1 MVRNDSQRLARV
13 TSELD
18 EIVRRGVELEDV
30 YGRQLEQLHPRQL
43 EAGRNLLHYLALRER
58 DLRDLQEDL
67 AALGLSSLGRCEAHV
82 MSSVC
87 AARRAV
93 QLLDGEDLGCPRGF
107 LPRAEGHAR
116 LRRNTNAL
124 FGRKRRGSS
133 VRIMVTM
140 PLEAATDY
148 ALVRDMLKAG
158 MNCARI
164 NCSQGAP
171 ADWERMVENIRRARA
186 ATGYACRIFMDLNG
200 PKIRTGTL
208 IPAPQVVRISPELD
222 PRGRPTEAARV
233 VLFPD
238 HGDDPSLVKMR
249 LPISEEAFAALR
261 PGRVVAFEDT
271 RGLPRSMVIDA
282 VRADSARASCWEEA
296 YIETGTPVEVQHA
309 RGRIAARGAFGRL
322 TGKRPGIRLEC
333 GDRLVIHA
341 DPRAGEGARID
352 ADGGVIR
359 PAHVACRPPSVLER
373 IEVGHEVVLD
383 DGKFRGIARQARPDE
398 VVVEITHAPPG
409 GGLLRANKGINL
421 PDTHAGLFGLTDR
434 DREDLAFVVEHAD
447 AVNVSFVNHPDDVED
462 LLDELDAAGGQHL
475 GLVLKIESLMGVRML
490 PGILLAAMEWPRVGV
505 MIARGDLAA
514 EVGWVRLAQAQE
526 EILWASEAAHFPVV
540 WATEVLN
547 QLAKKGTPTRGEIS
561 DVVMAERAECV
572 MLNKGPHITT
582 AIHTLDTILRSMED
596 YQMKKT
602 TLLPQL
608 PLEPPDPEEVGRTI
622 GERLGRWP
630 SRTGDPS

>member
-1 MVRNDSQRLARV
+1 MARDEGHRLRRV

-18 EIVRRGVELEDV
+18 EIVRRGAELEGV
-30 YGRQLEQLHPRQL
+30 YRRQLEQLHPRQL

-58 DLRDLQEDL
+58 DVRDLQEDL
-67 AALGLSSLGRCEAHV
+67 ASLGLSSLGRCEAHV
-82 MSSVC
+82 MSSVSS
-87 AARRAV
+87 ARRAV
-93 QLLDGEDLGCPRGF
+93 QLLDGEDLECPQGF
-107 LPRAEGHAR
+107 LTRAEGHAR

-124 FGRKRRGSS
+124 FGQKRRGSK

-140 PLEAATDY
+140 PIEAADDY
-148 ALVRDMLKAG
+148 ALVRDMLRAG

-164 NCSQGAP
+164 NCSQGATS
-171 ADWERMVENIRRARA
+171 DWARMVENIRRARA

-200 PKIRTGTL
+200 PKIRTGPL
-208 IPAPQVVRISPELD
+208 VRAPEVVRISPDLD
-222 PRGRPTEAARV
+222 PWGRPVDPASV
-233 VLFPD
+233 VLYPARE
-238 HGDDPSLVKMR
+238 DDPPLVNTR
-249 LPISEEAFAALR
+249 LPVSEEVFAALR
-261 PGRVVAFEDT
+261 PGRLVAFEDT
-271 RGLPRSMVIDA
+271 RGLPRTMVIDG
-282 VRADSARASCWEEA
+282 VRDGQARASCWEEA
-296 YIETGTPVEVQHA
+296 YIETGTALEVRHP
-309 RGRIAARGAFGRL
+309 RGSIAARGTIGRL
-322 TGKRPGIRLEC
+322 AGKRPGIKLQR

-341 DPRAGEGARID
+341 DPRPGEGACVD
-352 ADGGVIR
+352 AEGVVTR
-359 PAHVACRPPSVLER
+359 PAHVPCLYPAVLER
-373 IEVGHEVVLD
+373 VEVGHEVALD
-383 DGKFRGIARQARPDE
+383 DGKFRGVTRE
-398 VVVEITHAPPG
+398 VGPHEIVVEITHAAPG
-409 GGLLRANKGINL
+409 GAMLRAKKGINF
-421 PDTHAGLFGLTDR
+421 PDTQLGLFGLSDK

-462 LLDELDAAGGQHL
+462 FLDELDAAGGQHL

-526 EILWASEAAHFPVV
+526 EILWACEAAHFPVV

-582 AIHTLDTILRSMED
+582 AIHTLDTILRSMEE

-602 TLLPQL
+602 TLLPEL

-622 GERLGRWP
+622 GDRMGRWR
-630 SRTGDPS
+630 SRPGDAS